1 MVDGVWCIDY
11 LIKNVPRDV
20 LLLDITTDAAGP
32 LGKCVTGVAGR
43 LGDCVHMRCAE
54 GLRGSHFIQLNLIFG
69 PH

>member
-1 MVDGVWCIDY
+1 MVDGDWCNDDDIV
-11 LIKNVPRDV
+11 NVQRAV

-43 LGDCVHMRCAE
+43 LGDCVHMRCAQ
-54 GLRGSHFIQLNLIFG
+54 GLRGSHLIQKNPIFG